1 MDSQVQN
8 GFLFEDASG
17 RKAVPPVS
25 ASPELWHCPDPFL
38 SNREMPVLS
47 AGTVPTCRCREAK
60 GGAHGVPEGTP
71 AGFACRVPAALPPEH
86 APRGSVYKPGRNS
99 RSPFP
104 SRKKAFL
111 LEYHEKRG
119 PSRPL
124 FAHIFRY
131 RLRRPSRAL
140 ARVTSSVYSRFPPM
154 GIPCAIRVALTPK
167 GFSSRAM

>member
-1 MDSQVQN
+1 MHPGAKRCLLYLPARSF
-8 GFLFEDASG
+8 GTARILSCPIGRCLFCRLG
-17 RKAVPPVS
+17 RA
-25 ASPELWHCPDPFL
+25 HMQ
-38 SNREMPVLS
+38 MPGS
-47 AGTVPTCRCREAK
+47 ERR
-60 GGAHGVPEGTP
+60 GAGVPEGTP
-71 AGFACRVPAALPPEH
+71 AGFARRVPATLPPER
-86 APRGSVYKPGRNS
+86 APRGSVYKPGRDS
-99 RSPFP
+99 RGPFP

>member
-1 MDSQVQN
+1 MHPGAKRCLLYLPAR
-8 GFLFEDASG
+8 GFGTARILSCPIGRCLFVGWD
-17 RKAVPPVS
+17 VPI
-25 ASPELWHCPDPFL
+25 
-38 SNREMPVLS
+38 
-47 AGTVPTCRCREAK
+47 CRCREAK
-60 GGAHGVPEGTP
+60 GGAHGVPAGTP
-71 AGFACRVPAALPPEH
+71 AGFARRVPAALPPER
-86 APRGSVYKPGRNS
+86 APRGSVYKPGRS
-99 RSPFP
+99 PRSPFP

-119 PSRPL
+119 PFRPL
-124 FAHIFRY
+124 FARIFRY